1 MKIGDILI
9 LKEDISLGPYHFKK
23 SNKFEVVFIGQSTN
37 GVRRHSL
44 KSLHNNK
51 IVFINKIDIENF
63 ITLLEYRGDRIKEL
77 GIDIRNE
84 E

>member
-37 GVRRHSL
+37 GVYA

-51 IVFINKIDIENF
+51 IIFINKIDIENF